1 MNPIFVD
8 IHIHTSDNPNNLDAN
23 YSVETLIAK
32 IKEFTNNSDF
42 LISLTDHN
50 TVNKC
55 AYLKALQLGIN
66 IILGIELHIKNYD
79 SCPAYHCHIYF
90 DVDDITDVLVDDINA
105 KLDKLYPNK
114 VVEKLDPN
122 IPTIQQVINEFDNYE
137 FILLPH
143 GGQSHATFDTS
154 IPQGIKFDTTLEK
167 SIYYN
172 QFDGFTARGNKGL
185 ERTQEYFVKLGINE
199 FVNLITCSDNYNP
212 TLYPNGKDQNPYIPT
227 WMLALP
233 TFNGLR
239 LSLSESS
246 RLIYSETK
254 PEFWSEN
261 IESVS
266 LNKHNI
272 EIDVELK
279 SGLNV
284 IIGSSSS
291 GKSLLVDSIH
301 KNITMT
307 AGDSIYLKQYEVDK
321 IIIKN
326 PSGMTP
332 HFLSQNYIMTVVNNV
347 SENKIDDIDI
357 IKNVF
362 PGDEEVKEQ
371 ISKGLLAFKQDI
383 QDLIKQVK
391 TIDREI
397 QTLNT
402 IPIISRLIVKNNL
415 QSNPFKNLLP
425 SDSEKTKLEFSRSKF
440 EEYIE
445 NLDDID
451 NFLTR
456 FPFISHS
463 PNLIQD
469 IKEELKLAYTNYSKE
484 ISARKIIN
492 NYKKEFDDLLRENN
506 SEDQSK
512 KQHFE
517 KVLETVKR
525 YVRAYKKFNEILIKI
540 SCYSLNFG
548 SEIIESMGHKLHI
561 ENDFKLNKDKFIE
574 IVNHYLKV
582 KIDKFENIT
591 PNILFE
597 ENHKKQTPKVYGYED
612 FEKKIYTD
620 FENINRKKYKII
632 TKEGKDFDSLSPGWK
647 TSVILDLIL
656 GYEEDISPIIIDQP
670 EDNLAT
676 NYINKGLVNA
686 IKKIKEKK
694 QVILVSH
701 NATIPMLADAQ
712 NIILCRNID
721 NKIVI
726 KSCELEGKIDGKNV
740 VDYIAEITDGG
751 KSSIKKRVKKY
762 NLKKY
767 SES

>member
-1 MNPIFVD
+1 M
-8 IHIHTSDNPNNLDAN
+8 L
-23 YSVETLIAK
+23 
-32 IKEFTNNSDF
+32 
-42 LISLTDHN
+42 
-50 TVNKC
+50 
-55 AYLKALQLGIN
+55 
-66 IILGIELHIKNYD
+66 
-79 SCPAYHCHIYF
+79 
-90 DVDDITDVLVDDINA
+90 DDINK
-105 KLDKLYPNK
+105 KLDKLYPKK
-114 VVEKLDPN
+114 VVEKLDPS

-154 IPQGIKFDTTLEK
+154 IPAGVKFDTTLEK

-172 QFDGFTARGNKGL
+172 QFDGFTARGNRGL
-185 ERTQEYFVKLGINE
+185 ERTQEYFIKLGINE

-246 RLIYSETK
+246 RLIYSDTK

-261 IESVS
+261 IESIS
-266 LNKHNI
+266 LNKENI
-272 EIDVELK
+272 EIDVEFK

-284 IIGSSSS
+284 VIGSSSS

-301 KNITMT
+301 KNICATT
-307 AGDSIYLKQYEVDK
+307 DQSIYLDQYDIDK
-321 IIIKN
+321 AIIKN

-332 HFLSQNYIMTVVNNV
+332 HFLSQNYIMSVVNNV

-362 PGDEEVKEQ
+362 PGDDEIKEQ
-371 ISKGLLAFKQDI
+371 INKGLAEFKQDVI
-383 QDLIKQVK
+383 ELVKQVK
-391 TIDREI
+391 IIDKEI
-397 QTLNT
+397 QNLNN
-402 IPIISRLIVKNNL
+402 IPVISRLIVKDNL
-415 QSNPFKNLLP
+415 KSNPFKNLQPNDL
-425 SDSEKTKLEFSRSKF
+425 EKSKLEFSKSK
-440 EEYIE
+440 YDSYNS
-445 NLDDID
+445 NLDELED
-451 NFLTR
+451 FLGKYQ
-456 FPFISHS
+456 FVNHNSI
-463 PNLIQD
+463 L
-469 IKEELKLAYTNYSKE
+469 IKELKNELKLAYKNFLNESST
-484 ISARKIIN
+484 RKIIDT
-492 NYKKEFDDLLRENN
+492 YKKEFDDLLKENN
-506 SEDQSK
+506 SEDQTK
-512 KQHFE
+512 KQNFE
-517 KVLETVKR
+517 KLLQTLKIFVN
-525 YVRAYKKFNEILIKI
+525 ANKKFNLTLSKI
-540 SCYSLNFG
+540 SNYNLNFD
-548 SEIIESMGHKLHI
+548 SEVIESMGHKLHI
-561 ENDFKLNKDKFIE
+561 ENGFKLDKEKFIE
-574 IVNHYLKV
+574 IVNHYLKN
-582 KIDKFENIT
+582 KIDRFENIK

-597 ENHKKQTPKVYGYED
+597 DNHKKQQPKVHSYED
-612 FEKKIYTD
+612 FEKKIYSD
-620 FENINRKKYKII
+620 FENLNKKKYKII
-632 TKEGKDFDSLSPGWK
+632 TDGGKDFDSLSPGWK

-676 NYINKGLVNA
+676 NYINKGLVCA
-686 IKKIKEKK
+686 IKKIKAKK

-726 KSCELEGKIDGKNV
+726 TSCELEGKIGDKSV

-767 SES
+767 NES